1 MSTTDVPSG
10 LHGVFARMAAADN
23 AGQVP
28 QYACLF
34 LVNAHASLTWT
45 DVRVWLSGG
54 DPAGG
59 ATVALAAD
67 TTPASLLGASSDQ
80 ALTAASISAPGSQVT
95 GLSWSTPAS
104 YAGSAVALGDIG
116 PGKCRAFWVRRL
128 GANSAAT
135 PAGVPEQIV
144 LAWSGGTLA

>member
-1 MSTTDVPSG
+1 MAIVAGDIKLRRSTKSGSAGNTTTQPSQAASLGKYVSTTDVPSG

-34 LVNAHASLTWT
+34 LVNTHASLTWT

-80 ALTAASISAPGSQVT
+80 ALTAASISA
-95 GLSWSTPAS
+95 
-104 YAGSAVALGDIG
+104 
-116 PGKCRAFWVRRL
+116 
-128 GANSAAT
+128 AT